1 MRIKSIAFYAFLLLF
16 FCLFINSTDAR
27 DKKYRGENDFVA
39 VDSPPVMVFEATP
52 AYPDSANANKIEGIV
67 WIKALVDENGKV
79 IEAKALKCS
88 AMGYGFEEA
97 ALEAARKCE
106 YTPAKQKEKPVSV
119 WVTYKVEFA
128 LAEGYKE
135 GK

>member
-1 MRIKSIAFYAFLLLF
+1 MRIKSIVAYAFLLLF
-16 FCLFINSTDAR
+16 FCLLIVSINAK
-27 DKKYRGENDFVA
+27 DKKSPGEDDFIA
-39 VDSPPVMVFEATP
+39 VDTPPVMVFEATP
-52 AYPDSANANKIEGIV
+52 VYPDSAKAKNIEGIV

-79 IEAKALKCS
+79 IEARAVKCNTI
-88 AMGYGFEEA
+88 GYGFEEA
-97 ALEAARKCE
+97 ALEAAKKCE
-106 YTPAKQKEKPVSV
+106 YTPATQKEKPVSV